1 MLGFEATPRSWVSR
15 WELLVVCCDLLI
27 ALDEVIPN
35 AADQNSAV
43 LIAAVPIAVAPL
55 ATSLIELDSDADYRS
70 RKVDLTRGEFDW
82 MELADSNLSAF
93 VASGPKAGSKRK
105 TAFFPKTDL
114 FQRNDCS
121 RDFESLDLSLVDQS
135 PYYAVALVA

>member
-1 MLGFEATPRSWVSR
+1 
-15 WELLVVCCDLLI
+15 LLVVCCDLLI

-35 AADQNSAV
+35 AADPNSAV

-93 VASGPKAGSKRK
+93 VASGPKAGSNRK

-121 RDFESLDLSLVDQS
+121 RDFESLNLSLVDQS